1 MFKYT
6 TSTLK
11 KLEDLCKEA
20 TYELRYE
27 KGSFNAGHC
36 VLEDRKVIVVN
47 QYYTLEARINCL
59 VDIISKLNIDE
70 DALGEVSK
78 AAYNKIKT
86 QTTAK

>member
-78 AAYNKIKT
+78 AAYNKIKN

>member
-36 VLEDRKVIVVN
+36 VLEDRRVIVVN
-47 QYYTLEARINCL
+47 QYYTTEARINCL
-59 VDIISKLNIDE
+59 VDIIGKLE
-70 DALGEVSK
+70 LEEETLSEASQAV
-78 AAYNKIKT
+78 YQKIKK
-86 QTTAK
+86 QTPAK

>member
-20 TYELRYE
+20 AFELRYE

-36 VLEDRKVIVVN
+36 VLEDRRVIVVN
-47 QYYTLEARINCL
+47 QYYTLEARVNCL
-59 VDIISKLNIDE
+59 VDIIGKLDVDKE
-70 DALGEVSK
+70 TLSEVSQGV
-78 AAYNKIKT
+78 YQKIKH
-86 QTTAK
+86 QTPAK

>member
-20 TYELRYE
+20 AFELRYE
-27 KGSFNAGHC
+27 RGNFNAGHC
-36 VLEDRKVIVVN
+36 VLEDRRVIVVN

-59 VDIISKLNIDE
+59 VEIIGKLNIDE
-70 DALGEVSK
+70 AALGETSQGV
-78 AAYNKIKT
+78 YQKIKQ
-86 QTTAK
+86 QTPVK

>member
-20 TYELRYE
+20 EYELRYE

-36 VLEDRKVIVVN
+36 VLEDRRVIVVN
-47 QYYTLEARINCL
+47 QYYTLEARVNCL
-59 VDIISKLNIDE
+59 VDIISRLDIDKE
-70 DALGEVSK
+70 ALGEVSQ
-78 AAYNKIKT
+78 AVYAKIKQ
-86 QTTAK
+86 QTPAK

>member
-20 TYELRYE
+20 EFELRYE

-36 VLEDRKVIVVN
+36 VLEDRRVIVVN
-47 QYYTLEARINCL
+47 QYYTLEARVNCL
-59 VDIISKLNIDE
+59 VDIISRLDIDKE
-70 DALGEVSK
+70 ALGEVSQ
-78 AAYNKIKT
+78 AVYTKIKQ
-86 QTTAK
+86 QTPAK

>member
-20 TYELRYE
+20 EFELRYE

-36 VLEDRKVIVVN
+36 VLEDRRVIVVN
-47 QYYTLEARINCL
+47 QYYTLEARVNCL
-59 VDIISKLNIDE
+59 VDIINRLDIDKE
-70 DALGEVSK
+70 ALGEVSQ
-78 AAYNKIKT
+78 AVYTKIKQ
-86 QTTAK
+86 QTPAK

>member
-20 TYELRYE
+20 SYELRYE

-36 VLEDRKVIVVN
+36 VLEERRVIVVN
-47 QYYTLEARINCL
+47 QYYNIEARINCL
-59 VDIISKLNIDE
+59 VDIIGKLELDE
-70 DALGEVSK
+70 TALGETSQAV
-78 AAYNKIKT
+78 YEKIKQ
-86 QTTAK
+86 QTPAK

>member
-20 TYELRYE
+20 SFELRYE

-36 VLEDRKVIVVN
+36 VLEDRRVIVVN

-59 VDIISKLNIDE
+59 VDIIGKLNLDE
-70 DALGEVSK
+70 TALGEVSQGV
-78 AAYNKIKT
+78 YHKIK
-86 QTTAK
+86 QTPAK